1 MWDRR
6 RRKLKKSAETFKRAI
21 VTEIFIAQSKPTGS
35 DGNWTDSKLS
45 QLYLYLSPQHPL
57 ITALAKTAAQKTLAP
72 GSTRIFEFRAFSF
85 PNIRGTI
92 PVSFG
97 KAINEESY
105 AIVIGGRLN
114 DVYGWREE
122 SVFWCFYEK
131 LGGVAD
137 QVVLAFRL
145 KSRNYIRLELAGDNG
160 TFFARAGNVN
170 APKVV
175 QIDNFAVL

>member
-1 MWDRR
+1 
-6 RRKLKKSAETFKRAI
+6 
-21 VTEIFIAQSKPTGS
+21 VTDIFIAQSKPTGS

-45 QLYLYLSPQHPL
+45 QSYLSPQRDFRGPL
-57 ITALAKTAAQKTLAP
+57 ITMLAKTAAQKTLSP

-145 KSRNYIRLELAGDNG
+145 KSRNYIRLELAGDSG
-160 TFFARAGNVN
+160 TFFARAGNFN
-170 APKVV
+170 APKVI